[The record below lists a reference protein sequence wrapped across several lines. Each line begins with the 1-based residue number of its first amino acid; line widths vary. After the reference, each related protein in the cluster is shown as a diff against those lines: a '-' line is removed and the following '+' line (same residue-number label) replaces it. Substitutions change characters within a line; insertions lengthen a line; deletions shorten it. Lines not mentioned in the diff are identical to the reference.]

1 MKTFAMKTNQ
11 RKVAILVLSDIH
23 LGTYGCSAKDLLV
36 YLRSIKPEI
45 VVLNGDIIDIWQF
58 SKNYWPKSHMKV
70 VRHIMG
76 WISKGVRVYYIPGNH
91 DETLRR
97 FAGFSLG
104 TFSIVN
110 KLVLDLPNG
119 EKAWMFHGDVF
130 DVTMKHSKWLAK
142 LGAVGYDTLI
152 LINSVAN
159 FFSEKIFKK
168 GKLSLSK
175 KIKSGVKSAVK
186 FIDNFETTSADI
198 AIMNKYDYVVC
209 GHIHQPEIKEIIT
222 TEGGVTYMNSGDWI
236 ENLTSLEYV
245 EGAWSIYRYSE
256 DALAGSTGD
265 DEEEIELTNNQLF
278 DDLLGEFNL
287 MRS

>member
-1 MKTFAMKTNQ
+1 
-11 RKVAILVLSDIH
+11 
-23 LGTYGCSAKDLLV
+23 
-36 YLRSIKPEI
+36 
-45 VVLNGDIIDIWQF
+45 
-58 SKNYWPKSHMKV
+58 
-70 VRHIMG
+70 
-76 WISKGVRVYYIPGNH
+76 
-91 DETLRR
+91 
-97 FAGFSLG
+97 
-104 TFSIVN
+104 VN

-175 KIKSGVKSAVK
+175 KIKNSVKSAVR
-186 FIDNFETTSADI
+186 FIDNFETTSAEI
-198 AIMNKYDYVVC
+198 AIMNNYDYVVC

-245 EGAWSIYRYSE
+245 DGAWSIYRFSE
-256 DALAGSTGD
+256 DALAGIAG
-265 DEEEIELTNNQLF
+265 DEEEETELTNNQLF

>member
-1 MKTFAMKTNQ
+1 MKTNQ

-175 KIKSGVKSAVK
+175 KIKNSVKSAVR

-198 AIMNKYDYVVC
+198 AIMNNYDYVVC

-245 EGAWSIYRYSE
+245 DGAWSIYRFSE
-256 DALAGSTGD
+256 DALAGIAG
-265 DEEEIELTNNQLF
+265 DEEEETELTNNQLF